1 MIIVRDRDKGEARY
15 AFDPFTGQYR
25 YELCLTD
32 KEARQSACGFGTVC
46 RLGLVR
52 RMRTFVALYSEND
65 FLKLHIGGGNY
76 ELTEKDVRVQRL
88 NVFPFIKRFV
98 VSKNNHTELDLKY
111 FFTDLIEDGFS
122 VRDIF
127 TLIVDTMSSQQKK
140 YHFIYWWQGI
150 YDGRDIFDKS
160 FQQEALQRAR
170 LRATAE
176 SE

>member
-1 MIIVRDRDKGEARY
+1 M
-15 AFDPFTGQYR
+15 FDPQTGQYG
-25 YELCLTD
+25 YELCPTEED
-32 KEARQSACGFGTVC
+32 ARRNACGYGIVRT
-46 RLGLVR
+46 LGLMHR
-52 RMRTFVALYSEND
+52 KRTFIALYSEND
-65 FLKLHIGGGNY
+65 VLKLHVGGGNY
-76 ELTEKDVRVQRL
+76 VLTAQGIRVQRL

-98 VSKNNHTELDLKY
+98 VSCDGRTELDVRYL
-111 FFTDLIEDGFS
+111 FTDLVEDGFT

-127 TLIVDTMSSQQKK
+127 TLIVNTMSSQQKK

-150 YDGRDIFDKS
+150 HDGRDIFDKS